1 MRVVQ
6 APHPRSPYG
15 VRSARST
22 RTCIMH
28 RPTASSMQS
37 LSGDTLV
44 RATQAAHA
52 FVDQPEWRRADRKAE
67 RVCEIAIDREY
78 GPGYKRDALFEPAR
92 GYRGRSSRYGL
103 RTPRPLD
110 PRSSIVGTSCA

>member
-52 FVDQPEWRRADRKAE
+52 FVDQLEWRRADRKAE
-67 RVCEIAIDREY
+67 RVCEIAIDRECLAKCS
-78 GPGYKRDALFEPAR
+78 GACSASRACNVSRLWGRPRRRDEHELHL
-92 GYRGRSSRYGL
+92 GKV
-103 RTPRPLD
+103 TD
-110 PRSSIVGTSCA
+110 